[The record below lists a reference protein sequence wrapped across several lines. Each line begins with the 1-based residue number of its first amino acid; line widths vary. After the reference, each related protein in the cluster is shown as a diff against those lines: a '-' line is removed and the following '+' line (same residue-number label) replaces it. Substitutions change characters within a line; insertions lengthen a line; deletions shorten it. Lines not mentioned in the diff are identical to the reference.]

1 MPIID
6 IVRESRAARLSFLL
20 SSDIVLIAAAYYL
33 AFWLRFDAIVVYSTW
48 GDYSSLFLK
57 SLPLLIGLRLICNH
71 VAHQYSWSFSHAGLN
86 EAGQLV
92 FAVSIGSMLFL
103 SVNYLLRP
111 FGLQPPRSIYAL
123 EGALSLLFMGA
134 VRFLPKYLFSV
145 YCQSYHHFKRQ
156 DDSRPTLVYGAGGN
170 AELMVR
176 ELLRTTGHPYRLV
189 GFIDDSASKRNIF
202 INGLKVLG
210 SAEDLPELIAA
221 HQVKELLIAIPGFSG
236 APLRKLV
243 DLCAPFSLS
252 FKIIPPYQKTLD
264 IRSNILA
271 AFEDIKPEALINRP
285 QIPFDTLRLAAF
297 YRGRTA
303 LVTGAAGSVGSE
315 ICRQLAKYGVRSI
328 ILFDVH
334 ENGVFFL
341 YNDLRQKHPELKLSF
356 EVGSVQN
363 ERLVEAVLAKYKPDI
378 VLHAAAYKHVP
389 IMEFCPAEALRNNV
403 LGTFLLGR
411 AAQKAGIKNFLLIS
425 TDKAVMPVSVMGAT
439 KRLAEIALNNI
450 DDGAMRA
457 TTVRFGNVLGSNG
470 SLLQVIQRQIQKGG
484 PVTIT
489 HPLMSRFFMT
499 IPEAIGLVLM
509 TPTLKPADIF
519 VLDMGEAVSV
529 DKLVRH
535 VISLSGLAPDRDIK
549 IVYTDKRPGEKL
561 EEVLLNEQDDSETTE
576 HPGIWAVRRQVPRL
590 DVEAVIARIR
600 RLDAASRPEDLK
612 AFIREHVPEYEPDS
626 G

>member
-1 MPIID
+1 MPFID
-6 IVRESRAARLSFLL
+6 IVRKSRATRLAFLL
-20 SSDIVLIAAAYYL
+20 GSDIVLIAAAYYL

-48 GDYSSLFLK
+48 GDYSSLFLA
-57 SLPLLIGLRLICNH
+57 SLPLLIVLRLICNH
-71 VAHQYSWSFSHAGLN
+71 VAHQYAWSFSHAGLN
-86 EAGQLV
+86 EAGQLF

-145 YCQSYHHFKRQ
+145 YCQTYYHFKHQ
-156 DDSRPTLVYGAGGN
+156 DDRRPTLVYGAGGN

-210 SAEDLPELIAA
+210 SADDLPELIAA
-221 HQVKELLIAIPGFSG
+221 HRIKELLIAIPGFSG

-243 DLCAPFSLS
+243 DLCSPFGLS
-252 FKIIPPYQKTLD
+252 FKIIPPYQKVLEA
-264 IRSNILA
+264 RPGNIHA
-271 AFEDIKPEALINRP
+271 AFEDIKPDALLNRP
-285 QIPFDTLRLAAF
+285 QIPFDTLRLADF
-297 YRGRTA
+297 YRGQAA

-315 ICRQLAKYGVRSI
+315 ICRQLAEYGVRRL
-328 ILFDVH
+328 ILFDVD

-341 YNDLRQKHPELKLSF
+341 HNDLRQKYPELELRF

-363 ERLVEAVLAKYKPDI
+363 EGLVEAVLAKCRPDI

-389 IMEFCPAEALRNNV
+389 IMEFCPVEALRNNV

-425 TDKAVMPVSVMGAT
+425 TDKAVLPVSVMGAT

-450 DDGAMRA
+450 DDGVMRA

-470 SLLQVIQRQIQKGG
+470 SLLQIIQRQIRAGG

-549 IVYTDKRPGEKL
+549 IVYTDRRPGEKL

-590 DVEAVIARIR
+590 
-600 RLDAASRPEDLK
+600 
-612 AFIREHVPEYEPDS
+612 
-626 G
+626 